1 MKFTIALKSVLLT
14 SLALGC
20 YSVDSALAQSQFTE
34 TALDQSK
41 ITAIARPYGQGK
53 YDLLVIEQV
62 PNKKQCWSESG
73 AAPVLINPLLLNFD
87 FTGHCRR
94 STDSNGYS
102 VRLDGTDYGL
112 EYLFRLVPRGNEL
125 VLVATSRSGKLPEL
139 VVGST
144 QGLASGF
151 MKIILYPGWQFT
163 KRTYGNKPL
172 GHFYFS
178 GSQANI
184 QFSPSGGSS
193 PKPLPTNQPPV
204 EPVTPVT
211 PVVPVEPVK
220 PSSSVPNTS
229 PSVVKT
235 STENVKPMPT
245 TPQGNNTVPPKKTGS
260 SINQFRKPY

>member
-1 MKFTIALKSVLLT
+1 MKFTLAFKSALLT

-34 TALDQSK
+34 TALDQAK
-41 ITAIARPYGQGK
+41 MTAIARPYGQGK

-73 AAPVLINPLLLNFD
+73 AAPVLINPLLLNYD

-102 VRLDGTDYGL
+102 IRIDGTDYGL

-178 GSQANI
+178 ASQANI
-184 QFSPSGGSS
+184 QIGPRGGS
-193 PKPLPTNQPPV
+193 PANPNLNQPPVDPVTPV

-211 PVVPVEPVK
+211 PVMPVTPVEPVTPVTPVEPVK
-220 PSSSVPNTS
+220 PSSVLP
-229 PSVVKT
+229 
-235 STENVKPMPT
+235 
-245 TPQGNNTVPPKKTGS
+245 VPPT
-260 SINQFRKPY
+260 